1 MEFVMDK
8 SNIKVDTINIE
19 EIIKLSNIIKVGL
32 KRKIGVKI
40 TRS

>member
-1 MEFVMDK
+1 MDK